1 MRVNIAIWNSQKL
14 SLKGCYQRFNVDVN
28 DKDESEFSNFL
39 SKNLIAIEAI
49 IENALTCQLIIIQVP
64 GRQEHELTGEL
75 NDGMWELNLIK
86 FDSEHWSILYKA
98 MVCGLSL
105 PAI

>member
-1 MRVNIAIWNSQKL
+1 M
-14 SLKGCYQRFNVDVN
+14 
-28 DKDESEFSNFL
+28 L

-86 FDSEHWSILYKA
+86 FDSEHWSILYNVQEGNGMWTIIA
-98 MVCGLSL
+98 SYIAVQLQAIFPPRQL
-105 PAI
+105 PARHMALPTPLYLSK